1 MVDLGSIFYLFVLSF
16 VSFKMES
23 QFGSSVTCLD
33 VNQDGVL
40 DLVVG
45 APGFGNSDV
54 DDHNVKMYS
63 NSLKEKRL
71 QKVRWAH
78 KVCASLL
85 L

>member
-1 MVDLGSIFYLFVLSF
+1 MGRFVYLFVLSF

-45 APGFGNSDV
+45 APGFGNSDL
-54 DDHNVKMYS
+54 DDHNV
-63 NSLKEKRL
+63 NVFEFPKRIEITKKL
-71 QKVRWAH
+71 DGHIKCVH
-78 KVCASLL
+78 YLP
-85 L
+85 

>member
-1 MVDLGSIFYLFVLSF
+1 
-16 VSFKMES
+16 MES

-54 DDHNVKMYS
+54 DDHNVK
-63 NSLKEKRL
+63 NVFEFP
-71 QKVRWAH
+71 
-78 KVCASLL
+78 
-85 L
+85 

>member
-1 MVDLGSIFYLFVLSF
+1 MFVLSF
-16 VSFKMES
+16 VSFQMES

-54 DDHNVKMYS
+54 DDHNVKTAQICI
-63 NSLKEKRL
+63 RIP
-71 QKVRWAH
+71 
-78 KVCASLL
+78 
-85 L
+85 